1 MHRSSRIVSFLL
13 VIFSYL
19 LAWVTRRAIHM
30 GGPAAISF
38 EPTNRCN
45 LRCSECPTGNGRL
58 TRPSGKA
65 DPALFRAVIDAVQ
78 PTVSYLTLY
87 FQGEPMLHPEF
98 SDMVAYARQRG
109 IFVATSTNGHFLDR
123 VTARSLVASGLNRLI
138 ISVDGSDQSSYASY
152 REGGNLMKV
161 IEGIRTI
168 LNARKEAGSRH
179 PQVIL
184 QCLYLKSNE
193 HQHDAMKVMGRDLG
207 VDRIEFKKAQFYDF
221 DRGHPLMPERNAHR
235 RYARLPG
242 TPVQYRIKNP
252 RFNSCFRMWSSC
264 VVTWDGKVLPCCFD
278 KDGTWVMGDLSK
290 ESFNEIWHGKKYDE
304 FRRGIIK
311 NRKGIAMCNNCTSV
325 I

>member
-1 MHRSSRIVSFLL
+1 
-13 VIFSYL
+13 
-19 LAWVTRRAIHM
+19 
-30 GGPAAISF
+30 
-38 EPTNRCN
+38 
-45 LRCSECPTGNGRL
+45 
-58 TRPSGKA
+58 
-65 DPALFRAVIDAVQ
+65 
-78 PTVSYLTLY
+78 
-87 FQGEPMLHPEF
+87 
-98 SDMVAYARQRG
+98 
-109 IFVATSTNGHFLDR
+109 
-123 VTARSLVASGLNRLI
+123 
-138 ISVDGSDQSSYASY
+138 
-152 REGGNLMKV
+152 MKV